1 MSKCYSLYPGDCLFF
16 RTTLT
21 REIALHCKTF
31 LTDKV
36 RIPPPHGFI
45 IRFFFP
51 PTVTVVLWKPV
62 FFTHPHRYIAH
73 LNRDGFA
80 AVTLSCEAR
89 GFPTP
94 VISWLQDKTLLKSD
108 STVTQNGDTSSLTV
122 VFTTETE
129 QPLKYRC
136 LANNSMG
143 KTWSKEGEVTIVA
156 SAQRKIPVSDDNSS
170 SSLGISK
177 AVGISIPI
185 GSAFFNYQLSP
196 NSCPLQEV
204 QKTYHRKHPNGSCSA
219 ISKLARACKRHG
231 HPKRG
236 INNTTLPEERDGGN
250 DTAKPKS

>member
-1 MSKCYSLYPGDCLFF
+1 MGQNFPNDFERWALDIHVVLKDDCFKFQTKLVLIFDRSTAGSSAVLLDPVLNIHSGCRNAIHYTPATAFFF

-45 IRFFFP
+45 ILFFFP

-136 LANNSMG
+136 LANNLMG
-143 KTWSKEGEVTIVA
+143 KTWSEEGEVTIIA
-156 SAQRKIPVSDDNSS
+156 SAQRKIPGMLSNSVRV
-170 SSLGISK
+170 IK
-177 AVGISIPI
+177 
-185 GSAFFNYQLSP
+185 
-196 NSCPLQEV
+196 
-204 QKTYHRKHPNGSCSA
+204 RK
-219 ISKLARACKRHG
+219 KLMTQIFH
-231 HPKRG
+231 
-236 INNTTLPEERDGGN
+236 
-250 DTAKPKS
+250 SM